1 MHLLEYPLGN
11 GVRAF
16 STLRNSGGSGKG
28 TYAAFNITPYCGDHP
43 TNVAQ
48 CRKALSAE
56 LGIAEERLLLPHQT
70 HGTRVLTIDS
80 DFFRRSPEARTT
92 AMEACDALVT
102 RERRVCIGVSTAD
115 CVPLLLH
122 DPCRDGRTGK

>member
-43 TNVAQ
+43 TNVVQ

-56 LGIAEERLLLPHQT
+56 LGIAEDRLLLPHQT

-80 DFFRRSPEARTT
+80 DFFRQSPEARTT
-92 AMEACDALVT
+92 AM
-102 RERRVCIGVSTAD
+102 
-115 CVPLLLH
+115 
-122 DPCRDGRTGK
+122 